1 MLTLDPDSRGSE
13 RIMTQVAHRLAR
25 LEPVLAGVEA
35 AEPETLTLLDLVAAV
50 ADAAES
56 DEEVVATIQY
66 LVETGRVHL
75 IGNFCDGDVARHEDD

>member
-1 MLTLDPDSRGSE
+1 MS
-13 RIMTQVAHRLAR
+13 QVAYKLTRV
-25 LEPVLAGVEA
+25 EPVPAGLER

-50 ADAAES
+50 ADSAET

-75 IGNFCDGDVARHEDD
+75 IGNFCDRDVAKHDD